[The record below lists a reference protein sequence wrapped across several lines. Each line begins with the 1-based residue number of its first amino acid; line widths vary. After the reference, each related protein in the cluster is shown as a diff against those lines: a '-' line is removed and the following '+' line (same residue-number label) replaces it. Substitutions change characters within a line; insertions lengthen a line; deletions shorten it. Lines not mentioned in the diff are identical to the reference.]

1 MSPMPTR
8 GALGSASRYSRVTRS
23 TVQISR
29 AWPQRRQARL
39 GRRLRTGSQVK
50 KLIPSGGNRTPRARR
65 PRQGRPSDRD
75 RCQTIGGDEDSRH
88 RPAGGGVGGGG
99 VGGGGTGAG
108 AGGGGVDL

>member
-29 AWPQRRQARL
+29 SWPQRRQARL

-50 KLIPSGGNRTPRARR
+50 KLIPSGGSRTPRARR
-65 PRQGRPSDRD
+65 PRQGRPSARD
-75 RCQTIGGDEDSRH
+75 RCQTIGGKEDSGH
-88 RPAGGGVGGGG
+88 GPAGGGMGGGGGGPGRGGGG
-99 VGGGGTGAG
+99 VGGAAAPG
-108 AGGGGVDL
+108 